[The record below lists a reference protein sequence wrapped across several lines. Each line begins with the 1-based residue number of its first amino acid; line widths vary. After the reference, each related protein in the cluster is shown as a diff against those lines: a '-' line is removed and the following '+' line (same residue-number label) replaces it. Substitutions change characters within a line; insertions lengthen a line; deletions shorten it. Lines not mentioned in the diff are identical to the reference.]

1 MGIGT
6 GICASVILS
15 LAVQGQAQEIDLL
28 IKNGHVFDP
37 KNGLDTV
44 QDISITDGKI
54 LQVAPNIEAT
64 AKKVVDATGLYVS
77 PGLIDIHTH
86 TYSLLVAHEVPS
98 EGGKTEFADAR
109 ACYDDWPGPFDGMGK
124 DALEDLVCEHSIIYS
139 RSAIVGDIF
148 TALMIWDN
156 RSVLHRGLAYN
167 PAQRRVMD
175 RATVAGDGP
184 LI

>member
-1 MGIGT
+1 MGMF
-6 GICASVILS
+6 
-15 LAVQGQAQEIDLL
+15 
-28 IKNGHVFDP
+28 FDP

-44 QDISITDGKI
+44 LDISITDGKI
-54 LQVAPNIEAT
+54 LQVAPNIAT

-109 ACYDDWPGPFDGMGK
+109 ACYDDLPGPFDGMGK

-139 RSAIVGDIF
+139 RSAIVGDIV
-148 TALMIWDN
+148 TAAEKDELAPPHQPLV
-156 RSVLHRGLAYN
+156 RSHPRTGRKFFVSA
-167 PAQRRVMD
+167 V
-175 RATVAGDGP
+175 TVRMWSAGPWTKVGR
-184 LI
+184 